1 MTLSPELCPVLP
13 RALNALCDIARNY
26 WWTWSEDHLTVF
38 REMDPVLWEKCNH
51 NPVRMLQEVSY
62 LRLAALASDVNYLG
76 TVKRMAADFETYIR
90 ADNTWAKRNMAD
102 VDPHKPIA
110 YFCAEYGLHESL
122 PTYSGGLGM
131 LAADH
136 LKSASDLGIPLVA
149 IGILYKQG
157 YFQQQLDLSGW
168 QREVYE
174 DSHFGDL
181 PVTLVRDQQGSPIII
196 EVMIRQRLVKA
207 QAWRVD
213 VGRVPLYLLDTDL
226 PDNDS
231 VDRWITGHLY
241 GGSTDTRIAQEVLLG
256 IGGVRLLRRLE
267 LDPSVYHMNEGH
279 AAFLTLEL
287 IREQV
292 EQGVNFLEA
301 EPRVRERC
309 IFTTH
314 TPVPAG
320 HDAFDPAEMDLFFAT
335 YWPQLGLNREQ
346 FLALGARRT
355 GDPYERFNMTVLALR
370 YARAA
375 NGVSKLHGH
384 VSRQM
389 WQVLYPDRPVDQV
402 PIGHI
407 TNGVHAPTWVAP
419 LFGDLYKRY
428 LAPDWAERQADPDLW
443 QNVAQ
448 IPDEELWACK
458 EALRERL
465 VSFARHRVLRS
476 RRNRGESQQ
485 SLNQVGSLL
494 DPHILTIGFAR
505 RFSTYKR
512 GDLLL
517 HDLERVHR
525 IFTNTQHP
533 VQIIFAGK
541 AHPRDDGGKRLI
553 QRLVEWSRQPDIC
566 TQVAFIENYDAYV
579 GRNMV
584 QGVDVWLNNPRRPLE
599 ASGTSGQ
606 KVGFSGAVNVSVLDG
621 WWPEGYNGS
630 NGWAVGEEIDG
641 MDPAEQDHLDATSIY
656 DILEHEV
663 LPMFYDRDENGIPR
677 RWIARVKE
685 AMRTLNPVFNT
696 DRMVA
701 DYVTTYYQPAGI
713 PVGV

>member
-1 MTLSPELCPVLP
+1 
-13 RALNALCDIARNY
+13 
-26 WWTWSEDHLTVF
+26 
-38 REMDPVLWEKCNH
+38 
-51 NPVRMLQEVSY
+51 
-62 LRLAALASDVNYLG
+62 
-76 TVKRMAADFETYIR
+76 
-90 ADNTWAKRNMAD
+90 
-102 VDPHKPIA
+102 
-110 YFCAEYGLHESL
+110 
-122 PTYSGGLGM
+122 
-131 LAADH
+131 
-136 LKSASDLGIPLVA
+136 
-149 IGILYKQG
+149 
-157 YFQQQLDLSGW
+157 
-168 QREVYE
+168 
-174 DSHFGDL
+174 
-181 PVTLVRDQQGSPIII
+181 
-196 EVMIRQRLVKA
+196 
-207 QAWRVD
+207 
-213 VGRVPLYLLDTDL
+213 
-226 PDNDS
+226 
-231 VDRWITGHLY
+231 
-241 GGSTDTRIAQEVLLG
+241 
-256 IGGVRLLRRLE
+256 
-267 LDPSVYHMNEGH
+267 
-279 AAFLTLEL
+279 
-287 IREQV
+287 
-292 EQGVNFLEA
+292 
-301 EPRVRERC
+301 
-309 IFTTH
+309 
-314 TPVPAG
+314 
-320 HDAFDPAEMDLFFAT
+320 
-335 YWPQLGLNREQ
+335 
-346 FLALGARRT
+346 
-355 GDPYERFNMTVLALR
+355 
-370 YARAA
+370 
-375 NGVSKLHGH
+375 
-384 VSRQM
+384 
-389 WQVLYPDRPVDQV
+389 VLYPDRSVDQV

-419 LFGDLYKRY
+419 LFGDLYTRY
-428 LAPDWAERQADPDLW
+428 LAPDWTERQADPDLW
-443 QNVAQ
+443 QNVVQ
-448 IPDEELWACK
+448 IPDEELWECK

-566 TQVAFIENYDAYV
+566 TKVAFIENYDAYV

-663 LPMFYDRDENGIPR
+663 LPMFYDRDQNGIPR

-701 DYVTTYYQPAGI
+701 DYVTKYYQPAGI